1 MASATEYD
9 VIVVGAG
16 NAALCAALSA
26 REQGS
31 RVLVLEK
38 ASEEE
43 RGGNSTFTAGGFR
56 FVHDGLEDLR
66 RDVLADL
73 SDAEARQIYIPPLPA
88 DLYMHDLMKVT
99 EGLSQEELANLLIGR
114 SRETVVWMQ
123 GKGVRFIP
131 CSAAS
136 PVVNGMHH
144 FYGGVNI
151 EAVGGGWAGGFPGQG
166 GGAPASRSAI
176 APAQQAAAGQERR
189 HHRRRSRSVRRLR
202 GTTPAPWCWPAA
214 GSKPTPD
221 AHRYLGLGWEL

>member
-26 REQGS
+26 REQCG
-31 RVLVLEK
+31 RVLALEK

-56 FVHDGLEDLR
+56 FVHDGLDDLR
-66 RDVLADL
+66 RDVLSDL

-88 DLYMHDLMKVT
+88 DLYMHDLMRVT
-99 EGLSQEELANLLIGR
+99 EELSQEELASLLIGR

-131 CSAAS
+131 MFGRQSY
-136 PVVNGMHH
+136 VVNGMHH

-151 EAVGGGWAGGFPGQG
+151 EAVGGGWGLVDFLVKAADRAGIEIRYRTGMRKLLQ
-166 GGAPASRSAI
+166 AQASTT
-176 APAQQAAAGQERR
+176 
-189 HHRRRSRSVRRLR
+189 LR
-202 GTTPAPWCWPAA
+202 ARI
-214 GSKPTPD
+214 SS
-221 AHRYLGLGWEL
+221 